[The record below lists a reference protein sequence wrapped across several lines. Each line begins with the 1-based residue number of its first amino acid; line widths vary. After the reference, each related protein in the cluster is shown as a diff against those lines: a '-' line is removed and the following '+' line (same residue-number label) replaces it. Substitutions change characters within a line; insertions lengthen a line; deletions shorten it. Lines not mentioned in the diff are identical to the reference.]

1 MNEVDE
7 HLILEPKQFSHPYSD
22 PRLYYVHIHLSHVDL
37 KTNFPI
43 KIQQMIKRARNNVY
57 YIIYQDLAFP
67 NSFSY
72 RGSLQLQIFDQ

>member
-37 KTNFPI
+37 KPI
-43 KIQQMIKRARNNVY
+43 FQSKFNK
-57 YIIYQDLAFP
+57 
-67 NSFSY
+67 
-72 RGSLQLQIFDQ
+72 